1 MTGKSWRLSRRA
13 FLRGSGVSLAL
24 PFLECMRAESG
35 PQTPPK
41 RFAAVYFPYGV
52 VARESGAAA
61 AEWNWTPTGAG
72 RDFRFGKSHRVF
84 EPLRNDLTVLGGLSH
99 PKCRKMG
106 GHDTADTWLTAAEM
120 KEGHLK
126 NTVSVDQAMAMRPG
140 SRTRYSSL
148 VLSTDGG
155 VGEPTRAS
163 TLSFNRDGAPVPS
176 ENKPRLVFDRF
187 FGANPDSLA
196 ARRRQLR
203 NSGSM
208 LDLILDHSHSLRG
221 RLGKLDQA
229 KLDEYLDSVR
239 RIEQRVERSERWL
252 EIPKPN
258 VDASGLSLEA
268 DDSTPA
274 ELIRTMY
281 DLIYLAFQTD
291 STRVAT
297 YQLGNM
303 NGATSIAGK
312 FPQLLGWLTTCTPWR
327 TARGGATPEPNPWAA
342 GTCFSTSSCVLPE
355 PAQVHARGRRLAAR
369 PHDRLLRHEQ
379 QPDPRQRKLRSDAR
393 GRPRSGHRARPLPEI
408 RRQHAALQP
417 VRDTARQDGRAGAVF
432 RRQHRRVDRGQ
443 RITRAAAGVAP
454 PSAGGAN
461 VQ

>member
-84 EPLRNDLTVLGGLSH
+84 EPLRNDLMVLGGLSH

-196 ARRRQLR
+196 TRRRQLR

-312 FPQLLGWLTTCTPWR
+312 FPQLLGLADNMHSLAHG
-327 TARGGATPEPNPWAA
+327 ARRGDAGAEPLGRWHLFLNEQLVYFLNRLKSTPEGDGSLLDRTIVFYGTSNSQTHVNENYALMLA
-342 GTCFSTSSCVLPE
+342 GGRGLGIEHGRFLKFDDSMPLSNLFVTLLDKMDA
-355 PAQVHARGRRLAAR
+355 PAQSFADSTGEL
-369 PHDRLLRHEQ
+369 
-379 QPDPRQRKLRSDAR
+379 
-393 GRPRSGHRARPLPEI
+393 
-408 RRQHAALQP
+408 
-417 VRDTARQDGRAGAVF
+417 TAV
-432 RRQHRRVDRGQ
+432 
-443 RITRAAAGVAP
+443 
-454 PSAGGAN
+454 SA
-461 VQ
+461 

>member
-1 MTGKSWRLSRRA
+1 MASKSHYLSRRT

-24 PFLECMRAESG
+24 PFLECMRGAETD
-35 PQTPPK
+35 PAALPK
-41 RFAAVYFPYGV
+41 RFAAIYFPYGV
-52 VARESGAAA
+52 VERKAGAPS
-61 AEWNWTPTGAG
+61 AEWNWAPTGYG
-72 RDFRFGKSHRVF
+72 RDFRFGKSHRVL
-84 EPLRNDLTVLGGLSH
+84 EPLRGDLTVLGGLSH
-99 PKCRKMG
+99 PKGRKMG

-120 KEGHLK
+120 KEGHLE
-126 NTVSVDQAMAMRPG
+126 NTVSVDQAMAMRLG
-140 SRTRYSSL
+140 DRTRYSSM

-187 FGANPDSLA
+187 FGVNPGSLA
-196 ARRRQLR
+196 AQRRQLR

-221 RLGKLDQA
+221 QLGKFDQA

-239 RIEQRVERSERWL
+239 QIEQRVERSEQWL
-252 EIPKPN
+252 DVPKPN
-258 VDASGLSLEA
+258 VDASGLHLEA

-291 STRVAT
+291 STRIAT

-312 FPQLLGWLTTCTPWR
+312 FPQLLGLADNMHALAHG
-327 TARGGATPEPNPWAA
+327 ARRGDAGAEPLGRWHLFLSEQLAYFLNRLKSTPEGDGSLLDRTVIFY
-342 GTCFSTSSCVLPE
+342 GTSNSQTHVNE
-355 PAQVHARGRRLAAR
+355 NY
-369 PHDRLLRHEQ
+369 
-379 QPDPRQRKLRSDAR
+379 
-393 GRPRSGHRARPLPEI
+393 
-408 RRQHAALQP
+408 ALML
-417 VRDTARQDGRAGAVF
+417 
-432 RRQHRRVDRGQ
+432 
-443 RITRAAAGVAP
+443 
-454 PSAGGAN
+454 AGGRGLGIDHGHFRKFDSSVPLSNLFVTLLDKLGAPAHAFADSSGELSA
-461 VQ
+461 VTV